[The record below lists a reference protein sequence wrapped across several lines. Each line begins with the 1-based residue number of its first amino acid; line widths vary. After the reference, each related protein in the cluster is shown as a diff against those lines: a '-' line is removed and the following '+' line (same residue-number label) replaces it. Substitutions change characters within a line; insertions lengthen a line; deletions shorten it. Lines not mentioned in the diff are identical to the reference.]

1 MSSSFISTIKASAK
15 RISHYIEVHRGHPQ
29 VPLYD
34 HVRKRHSERATRASS
49 LKLIYLDTNA
59 SKCVSDFRLNKANLS
74 PAMKMFGASIERIFQ
89 TGRFAFPIGV
99 ATYFE
104 LDSMTDPATRETLT
118 RLVDEFSQGFCI
130 TPFSD
135 RVGSELRKLRM
146 GKLDEPEGLENFLCS
161 PVELMG
167 IPTISTLGF
176 LESHVDKETFN
187 KAFFDTLS
195 ELPFSFQLE
204 VAATFPGAK
213 WDNSRGIADLNNG
226 KVEHQSE
233 MVNLNTGIFV
243 ELKGCIEAWF
253 MEQEITLSPQE
264 VALYAIEAQYHWH
277 QTPTSRALPTL
288 RVLSSLYG
296 LMRFDPQRRYQN
308 GDPNDFMVAASAL
321 PVAEA
326 LFTDRKLANL
336 LSDKRIGLNRFSDCT
351 IVSGFEGMAKYLEEQ
366 LQ

>member
-1 MSSSFISTIKASAK
+1 MSPSLDSAIRASAN
-15 RISHYIEVHRGHPQ
+15 RISHYIEVHRGHRQ

-34 HVRKRHSERATRASS
+34 HIRKRRSERAARARP

-59 SKCVSDFRLNKANLS
+59 WKCVSDFRRNKENLT
-74 PAMKMFGASIERIFQ
+74 PAMKTFGVSIERAVQ

-99 ATYFE
+99 PTYFE

-118 RLVDEFSQGFCI
+118 RLVDELSQGFCI
-130 TPFSD
+130 PPFPD

-146 GKLDEPEGLENFLCS
+146 GKLDEPEELEDFLCS
-161 PVELMG
+161 PIELMG

-187 KAFFDTLS
+187 KAFFDALS

-204 VAATFPGAK
+204 VAGTYPGAK
-213 WDNSRGIADLNNG
+213 WDNSRGIADLNGG
-226 KVEHQSE
+226 KAAHQSE

-253 MEQEITLSPQE
+253 REEVITISQQE
-264 VALYAIEAQYHWH
+264 VGLYALQAQYHWH
-277 QTPTSRALPTL
+277 ETPASRALPTL

-308 GDPNDFMVAASAL
+308 GDPSDFMVAASAL
-321 PVAEA
+321 PVADA

-336 LSDKRIGLNRFSDCT
+336 LSDKRIGLDRFSDCT
-351 IVSGFEGMAKYLEEQ
+351 VVSGFESMAMYLEEQ
-366 LQ
+366 LR